1 MSQVVLITGA
11 NRGIGNA
18 FAKAYHAKGWRVLA
32 TARNPE
38 AARAHLD
45 FLPEQDI
52 LLLDVTSEESIVSLK
67 RTLKDLKL
75 DLLINN
81 AGIYLRDYGQL
92 EEIKTENMMLQFQVN
107 SLAPLLMAQ
116 TFLENLDQ
124 GSEKLTKIIN
134 ITSRMG
140 SIEDNTSGGSF
151 GYRASKAALNCIT
164 KTLAV
169 NLKNQGKNVATM
181 ALHPGYV
188 ETDMT
193 HNKGDITAEEAVQKM
208 IIQIE
213 KLTLHQSGCFLHRD
227 GFSLPY

>member
-1 MSQVVLITGA
+1 ML
-11 NRGIGNA
+11 N
-18 FAKAYHAKGWRVLA
+18 
-32 TARNPE
+32 
-38 AARAHLD
+38 
-45 FLPEQDI
+45 
-52 LLLDVTSEESIVSLK
+52 
-67 RTLKDLKL
+67 
-75 DLLINN
+75 NN

-92 EEIKTENMMLQFQVN
+92 EEITAENVMMQFQVN

-227 GFSLPY
+227 GFPLPY